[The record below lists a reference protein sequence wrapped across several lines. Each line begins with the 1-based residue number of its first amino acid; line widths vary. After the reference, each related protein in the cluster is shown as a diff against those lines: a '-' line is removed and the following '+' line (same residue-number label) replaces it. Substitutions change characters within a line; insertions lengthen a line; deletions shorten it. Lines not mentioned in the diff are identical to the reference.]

1 MVYLDNI
8 KKKKKT
14 NNTNFVTCTFNDN
27 FLHKDNKINEHR

>member
-1 MVYLDNI
+1 MIYLDNI
-8 KKKKKT
+8 KKNP